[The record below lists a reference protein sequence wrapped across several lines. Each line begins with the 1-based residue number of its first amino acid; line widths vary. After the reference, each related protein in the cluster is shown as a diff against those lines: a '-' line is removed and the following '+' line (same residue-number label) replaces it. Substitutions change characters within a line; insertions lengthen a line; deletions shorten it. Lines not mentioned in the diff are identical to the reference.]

1 MYDPTDPFNNF
12 PLPPCNSGDANPEET
27 LRGCLITGA
36 IILGFMAL
44 VLSLTSFQNSFSHE
58 TEHFPHRCT
67 PGGNHHWLSLCQP
80 HSFTSK
86 VR

>member
-27 LRGCLITGA
+27 LRGCLITGV

-44 VLSLTSFQNSFSHE
+44 VVIAYFI
-58 TEHFPHRCT
+58 
-67 PGGNHHWLSLCQP
+67 
-80 HSFTSK
+80 SK
-86 VR
+86 LF